1 MKYHSILNSA
11 SFAALL
17 CTTSVATAQS
27 YQPVSDGLLLDLQ
40 LAPANASAV
49 TDMCDKRLEAGV
61 QLRSNLEAMSVTTD
75 PQILFA
81 AYDDLY
87 NMLTSTAYTEAL
99 LLQQVHGDA
108 DIRKAGADCQAR
120 ASDAL
125 TEMTL
130 SKPLFERVNAVLKAN
145 KDPAMDWT
153 LARQLENF
161 RRGGVDK
168 DEATRAKVG
177 GLLKKITATSIEF
190 EENIAKDVR
199 YLTVDAKDLT
209 GLPDDFLTQY
219 EPAPDNTVT
228 LPVTGA
234 TLSPILRYGESADLR
249 KRILT
254 EFLSRAYPQND
265 AILARLIA
273 QRAEFAELMGYP
285 NFAAFDFANKMA
297 KDTETMQTFID
308 DIATASRP
316 IAEQEV
322 GRLLGRLQQDDP
334 SLAELD
340 QWSTSRASTLIRTEK
355 YSTDPKVIREYFN
368 YNKVRLGIF
377 GLTEDL
383 FGVTIRPWTTDLW
396 SDQAES
402 YEIIEYGE
410 VIGRFYLDMHP
421 RDGKFTHAAMFPVRF
436 GIEGRQVPIAALVT
450 NFPEGLM
457 ERSQVETFLH
467 EFGHLLHWIFAGKVE
482 HATQN
487 FLELESDVTEAPS
500 TLLEEWV
507 WDYDTLK
514 KFATNDKGDVIPEE
528 LVKKMNAGRNFG
540 KALGTMQQLGLAA
553 TSFDFYSEPMTGKDL
568 GEVENAAL
576 ARYYPLKPVPGSHSY
591 ASFGH
596 LTGYGA
602 SYYTYQWSEALASD
616 LMSRF
621 RAAGLR
627 DTTTANDYRSMILA
641 PGGSASMNDLAGK
654 FLGRDWSVDSYRE
667 DLKRGVG
674 E

>member
-1 MKYHSILNSA
+1 MKYHNILESV

-17 CTTSVATAQS
+17 CASSVATAQS
-27 YQPVSDGLLLDLQ
+27 YEPASDGLLLDLQ
-40 LAPANASAV
+40 LTPADASAV
-49 TDMCDKRLEAGV
+49 KAMCNERLEAAA
-61 QLRSNLEAMSVTTD
+61 QLRSNLEAMPVTTD
-75 PQILFA
+75 PQMLFA

-87 NMLTSTAYTEAL
+87 NILASTAYTEAL
-99 LLQQVHGDA
+99 LLQNVHGDT
-108 DIRKAGADCQAR
+108 DIRKAGAECQAL
-120 ASDAL
+120 ASDAI

-130 SKPLFERVNAVLKAN
+130 SKPLFDRLNAVQAAN
-145 KDPAMDWT
+145 EDPAMDWT
-153 LARQLENF
+153 LVRQVESF

-168 DEATRAKVG
+168 DDATRAKVG
-177 GLLKKITATSIEF
+177 GLLKEITATSIEF
-190 EENIAKDVR
+190 DENIAKDVR
-199 YLTVDAKDLT
+199 YLTVDAKDLA
-209 GLPDDFLTQY
+209 GLPDDFLAQY
-219 EPAPDNTVT
+219 KLDADGKIS

-249 KRILT
+249 KRMLT
-254 EFLSRAYPQND
+254 EFSSRAYPQND
-265 AILARLIA
+265 TILARLIA
-273 QRAEFAELMGYP
+273 QRAEFAEAMGYP

-297 KDTETMQTFID
+297 KDTETIQSFID
-308 DIATASRP
+308 DIAAASRP

-340 QWSTSRASTLIRTEK
+340 QWSTSRASTLIRTEE
-355 YSTDPKVIREYFN
+355 YATDPKVIREYFT
-368 YNKVRLGIF
+368 YAKVRSGIF
-377 GLTEDL
+377 QLTEDL
-383 FGVTIRPWTTDLW
+383 FGISIRPWKTGLW
-396 SDQAES
+396 SDEAES
-402 YEIIEYGE
+402 YEIVENRE

-421 RDGKFTHAAMFPVRF
+421 RDGKFTHAAMFPVRI
-436 GIEGRQVPIAALVT
+436 GIKGRQVPIAALVT
-450 NFPEGLM
+450 NFPDGLM
-457 ERSQVETFLH
+457 EHSQVETFLH

-487 FLELESDVTEAPS
+487 FSELESDVTEAPS

-514 KFATNDKGDVIPEE
+514 KFASNDKGEVIPEE

-540 KALGTMQQLGLAA
+540 KALGTMGQLGSAA
-553 TSFDFYSEPMTGKDL
+553 TSFDFYSKPMIGKDL
-568 GEVENAAL
+568 GEVENAAV
-576 ARYYPLKPVPGSHSY
+576 ARYYPLKPVPDTHRY

-596 LTGYGA
+596 LTGYAA

-627 DTTTANDYRSMILA
+627 DKATANDYRNMILA
-641 PGGSASMNDLAGK
+641 PGGSASMNDLARK
-654 FLGRDWSVDSYRE
+654 FLGRDWSVNSYRE
-667 DLKRGVG
+667 DLKRGAR